1 LSTEVVMRMQ
11 RVVVIVLAAAA
22 VADAALAAPR
32 PAEEPSFAHPRDIG
46 PRYEPDIDRWWEDY
60 RRTGCMPV
68 PHAVRLPNGRYV
80 VRTTRDCGGTPAS
93 RSGM

>member
-1 LSTEVVMRMQ
+1 MRLLFA
-11 RVVVIVLAAAA
+11 VTVLAVLAQ
-22 VADAALAAPR
+22 DSALAQRRSAAPDD
-32 PAEEPSFAHPRDIG
+32 SFAHPRDIG
-46 PRYEPDIDRWWEDY
+46 PRYEPDVERWWEDY

-68 PHAVRLPNGRYV
+68 PHAVRRPDGRYV